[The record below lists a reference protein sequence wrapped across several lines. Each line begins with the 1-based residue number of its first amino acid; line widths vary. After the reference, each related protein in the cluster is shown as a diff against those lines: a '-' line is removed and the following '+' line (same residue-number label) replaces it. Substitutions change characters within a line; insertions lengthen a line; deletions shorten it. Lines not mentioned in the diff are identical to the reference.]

1 MIQHTIALLFQINE
15 ITPIKAAWLA
25 ITVANV
31 VMMLWL
37 SRVVIDE
44 NQRSFSRYLILLAM
58 VSLVQ
63 GSWVWNIASEVMLA
77 VYSTIWVWTLLPK
90 HTYGRIFAL
99 SIGLV
104 VTCVLMLA
112 VPPPWRGY
120 DPAMYA
126 TRLYSTA
133 AFLGVALGSSLM
145 TRKPSTML
153 AVPWFMAVLIAGS
166 QRGWDRWMVGIYTN
180 LIWSG
185 CLICWL
191 AISRHRADGR
201 VVSSTHDAHSAHPQY
216 PQYPSG
222 TDIEP

>member
-1 MIQHTIALLFQINE
+1 MIQRAIAVMFGITA
-15 ITPIKAAWLA
+15 ITPIKACWVA
-25 ITVANV
+25 ITLANV

-37 SRVVIDE
+37 FCKESGMA
-44 NQRSFSRYLILLAM
+44 FPMYLISMATTTLL
-58 VSLVQ
+58 Q
-63 GSWVWNIASEVMLA
+63 GGKDWSIWGEVGLAS
-77 VYSTIWVWTLLPK
+77 YSTFWVSTLLPK
-90 HTYGRIFAL
+90 HKHGRIFAL

-120 DPAMYA
+120 DPAMYG

-133 AFLGVALGSSLM
+133 AFLGVSLGSALF
-145 TRKPSTML
+145 TRNPNTII
-153 AVPWFMAVLIAGS
+153 AIPWFMAVLGAGA

-191 AISRHRADGR
+191 ALARRADR
-201 VVSSTHDAHSAHPQY
+201 VVSSMPDAPSEHPQSARY
-216 PQYPSG
+216 LP
-222 TDIEP
+222 